1 MLTPNSKQAV
11 MQLNQFISQ
20 LTNRDTLIAD
30 INTKLKRQK
39 TSAGGIQTVTN
50 VDSATSA
57 TQQNAGPATSATTAR
72 SPSIKKSMERN
83 FTRHTVANTLDNNSR
98 GALLSIREGVTVT
111 SSQLQSKAQT
121 KMPGLTKEGGLQLN
135 QCSGKKLKDLERLSG
150 AVQIL
155 ANGQVKV
162 EPLQQMPK
170 VKKSLRSNLLKRPQ
184 GNSDR

>member
-57 TQQNAGPATSATTAR
+57 TQQNAGPATSATSAR

-111 SSQLQSKAQT
+111 SS
-121 KMPGLTKEGGLQLN
+121 
-135 QCSGKKLKDLERLSG
+135 
-150 AVQIL
+150 
-155 ANGQVKV
+155 
-162 EPLQQMPK
+162 
-170 VKKSLRSNLLKRPQ
+170 
-184 GNSDR
+184 